1 MASLEINNLGK
12 FADMSAVWSTHPEGG
27 REGDF
32 LTIGQTKFRWNV
44 YKRSWVP
51 AGETT
56 PGGSASETIDGD
68 LTVGGDLHVVGE
80 AEIEGDVTI
89 NGELHLPNG
98 DRYKGQSSYK
108 SIVFTRA
115 DERPVAPT
123 GGSYANPLPD
133 GNVWK
138 DGVPQGNKPIWM
150 SSRVFTSDGKA
161 PQASSWSTPSL
172 MSDTENIDVEF
183 SPQPTNTNPVPPIEG
198 PNGNLGWLWFDPV
211 RNASS
216 GIDWSK
222 MNWMATRTKSV
233 SSNGAAVWSDW
244 TIILIKGEAGDGVQS
259 VFTVTDGSTPSIS
272 GSSYPPSG
280 WYKSV
285 DSLTVGQGDV
295 LWMSERRFENGA
307 WSAWSAPVRLNGVD
321 GLPGEDGSDIEFIY
335 KRMNRLP
342 NTGGNVDSTPE
353 STDVDGAVPATWEN
367 HPSGVDA
374 THLYE
379 WSCQRTKSGGTW
391 GPWVGPFVWSAW
403 GEKGMDGDGVEYVF
417 KLTEDNDAPGTP
429 STSDGTVNPVTGE
442 FIPTGWTDGPTGVS
456 KSMPYEWVSQRKRI
470 NGTWGSFTTPALW
483 ATFSEE
489 HTVDI
494 NEFGYWVIDGVP
506 TDKMA
511 IGTGVT
517 IKGRVDVYRDS
528 EITDSETS
536 LESYPSSL
544 TGDNALEIGDCW
556 IVETGT
562 DANDQ
567 DVSGHLFICVATS
580 GTLASMWKDLGEFKG
595 EPGESSYLHIAWAQN
610 VTFNPLVVSNPTTN
624 PSVGRTYDWMGIKV
638 TKTDTVPAWTQFKW
652 NYLRGKDGM
661 DVEYVYIRTKTN
673 VPPTITEAAVQTP
686 ERYPDVANYNS
697 SYAAGDIENDT
708 FQDDP
713 NGVSEDWPYE
723 WMSRR
728 EKVNGEWGQFL
739 SPARLWSNWADQ
751 GEPGESQPW
760 VKTEVAQI
768 VVDADAEGKI
778 ASRRDITLKCWLYV
792 GKDRVTPILS
802 RCSAT
807 YGGSAVN
814 LGQQAINPADP
825 YITVSVSLLAN
836 TALATKDIAVTL
848 ANVNAS
854 ASTTVPVIINKAGAD
869 GRDVYKSIV
878 FMRSASKPTKPG
890 SNDGDYYNPVPSGT
904 YNDGGVTRQWS
915 DGVDAG
921 TLPVWMTSRIFSS
934 DNQSPPQESAWS
946 DVVLMQD
953 VANAYDVEFTDAS
966 TESSPGTPDN
976 PATGVTW
983 YDPVDDASYLSSHA
997 MNWMAQ
1003 RVKVVTANGT
1013 GWSNWVVNRIRGEK
1027 GNDGAGQAYIETSM
1041 DQIIVDCGSDGK
1053 PKVAATETFTA
1064 ALKFGDDTC
1073 ELNGQHNGASY
1084 SGAGSLSTDLDE
1096 SLLEIEFDYSTN
1108 AVLQSGLITIYL
1120 TGIDSNNVEHTATKT
1135 VPVIANV
1142 QGDKGK
1148 TGSVLRFRGVWSDSE
1163 YYVYNDTFRDCV
1175 KYNGRY
1181 YIMSDYTYGLP
1192 GMQTNEPDSDT
1203 QSWDNIG
1210 NMQFVATELLLAEQ
1224 GTIQNLI
1231 SDYIR
1236 TAATGPRVEMYGNV
1250 ARFFGTGSKPNI
1262 EMMVDADGVAYLR
1275 FYDKDGNM
1283 LYDLGP
1289 RGINWLRST
1298 VIPARFAQ
1306 TYTQYVKMV
1315 NNEPDKS
1322 TSTTGQAYLYQFNA
1336 QRSNGVIEADDNY
1349 ASTAAVAATADGK
1362 YFVYNNVRIENN
1374 QLANGLF
1381 RASSAPIITYS
1392 SAERAGDV
1400 QGMQAELA
1408 NTYGLSQSQI
1418 NNFDWTV
1425 GGALDTLV
1433 KAIKMQNYVSFS
1445 GGVMTNKIAIWQEN
1459 NSNASFLVD
1468 AV

>member
-68 LTVGGDLHVVGE
+68 LTVGGDLHVGGD

-321 GLPGEDGSDIEFIY
+321 GLPGEDGTDIEFIY

-342 NTGGNVDSTPE
+342 NTGGNVDSAPE

-379 WSCQRTKSGGTW
+379 WACQRTKSGGTW

-429 STSDGTVNPVTGE
+429 STSDGTVNSSGE

-494 NEFGYWVIDGVP
+494 DEYGYWVIDGEP
-506 TDKMA
+506 TGKMA

-528 EITDSETS
+528 EITDDQTS
-536 LESYPSSL
+536 LESYPSGPDAPSE
-544 TGDNALEIGDCW
+544 LELGDCW
-556 IVETGT
+556 IVEAGT
-562 DANDQ
+562 DGNDQ

-673 VPPTITEAAVQTP
+673 EPPTITEAAVQTP
-686 ERYPDVANYNS
+686 ERYPAVANYNS
-697 SYAAGDIENDT
+697 SYAAGDIEYDT

-778 ASRRDITLKCWLYV
+778 ASPRNITLKCWLYV

-807 YGGSAVN
+807 YGGAAVN
-814 LGQQAINPADP
+814 LGQQGINPVNP
-825 YITVSVSLLAN
+825 YITVSVSLPAN
-836 TALATKDIAVTL
+836 TALTTKDIAVTL
-848 ANVNAS
+848 ANANAS

-904 YNDGGVTRQWS
+904 YNDGGTTRQWS

-976 PATGVTW
+976 PASGVTW

-1027 GNDGAGQAYIETSM
+1027 GNDGAGQAWVKAIP
-1041 DQIIVDCGSDGK
+1041 DKIVIDCDNSGKSKRAVSDTIDVNLMWGDEKCELKSGSTVVYSGGGT
-1053 PKVAATETFTA
+1053 VNVVQ
-1064 ALKFGDDTC
+1064 LSQGDD
-1073 ELNGQHNGASY
+1073 EL
-1084 SGAGSLSTDLDE
+1084 
-1096 SLLEIEFDYSTN
+1096 EFDFDLAAN
-1108 AVLQSGLITIYL
+1108 ANIQSGYIQITL
-1120 TGIDSNNVEHTATKT
+1120 VGTDSENVEHVAALSLPIIVNTEGA
-1135 VPVIANV
+1135 
-1142 QGDKGK
+1142 KGK
-1148 TGSVLRFRGVWSDSE
+1148 KGSVLRFRGEWDE
-1163 YYVYNDTFRDCV
+1163 NAYYVYNDTFRDCV
-1175 KYNGRY
+1175 KYNGSY
-1181 YIMSDYTYGLP
+1181 YIMSDYTYGYP
-1192 GMQTNEPDSDT
+1192 GDRTQDPESDT
-1203 QSWDNIG
+1203 QTWDNVG
-1210 NMQFVATELLLAEQ
+1210 NLNFVATDLLLADNAAINLLSGNVINLFNGVVKTASINADGQGSYCIYYPSGRKRMEFCYDGYIYYYNDNENNTVQ
-1224 GTIQNLI
+1224 WKLGYGGTIIQPTTDDWAPLSLYKFTGNI
-1231 SDYIR
+1231 NSASDITFADNATFAVTQYYKFLAGSASSYPSFNNKVFSSIPGNR
-1236 TAATGPRVEMYGNV
+1236 VPSNSYLLPDGWYTPNSAPDKKIDDEGVYFRYRIFVYHIVGGSITAY
-1250 ARFFGTGSKPNI
+1250 
-1262 EMMVDADGVAYLR
+1262 
-1275 FYDKDGNM
+1275 
-1283 LYDLGP
+1283 
-1289 RGINWLRST
+1289 T
-1298 VIPARFAQ
+1298 VIKHNG
-1306 TYTQYVKMV
+1306 TYTV
-1315 NNEPDKS
+1315 
-1322 TSTTGQAYLYQFNA
+1322 TSGQN
-1336 QRSNGVIEADDNY
+1336 
-1349 ASTAAVAATADGK
+1349 
-1362 YFVYNNVRIENN
+1362 
-1374 QLANGLF
+1374 
-1381 RASSAPIITYS
+1381 
-1392 SAERAGDV
+1392 
-1400 QGMQAELA
+1400 
-1408 NTYGLSQSQI
+1408 
-1418 NNFDWTV
+1418 
-1425 GGALDTLV
+1425 
-1433 KAIKMQNYVSFS
+1433 
-1445 GGVMTNKIAIWQEN
+1445 
-1459 NSNASFLVD
+1459 D
-1468 AV
+1468 AWD

>member
-32 LTIGQTKFRWNV
+32 LTIGQTKFSWNV
-44 YKRSWVP
+44 YKRSWVQD
-51 AGETT
+51 GETT

-68 LTVGGDLHVVGE
+68 LTVGGNLHVGGD

-98 DRYKGQSSYK
+98 ERYKGQSSYK

-115 DERPVAPT
+115 DQRPDAPT

-138 DGVPQGNKPIWM
+138 DGIPAGTKPVWM
-150 SSRVFTSDGKA
+150 SSRVFTSDDKA
-161 PQASSWSTPSL
+161 PATSSWSTPAL
-172 MSDTENIDVEF
+172 MSDAEDFDVEF
-183 SPQPTNTNPVPPIEG
+183 SPAPTDTVPPVPVSG
-198 PNGNLGWLWFDPV
+198 VNGNLGWLWFDPV
-211 RNASS
+211 RNPNA
-216 GIDWSK
+216 DWGS
-222 MNWMATRTKSV
+222 MNWMATRSKSQ
-233 SSNGAAVWSDW
+233 GTWSDW
-244 TIILIKGEAGDGVQS
+244 TIILIKGETGDGVQS

-295 LWMSERRFENGA
+295 LWMSERRFESGA

-321 GLPGEDGSDIEFIY
+321 GLPGEDGTDIEFIY

-342 NTGGNVDSTPE
+342 NTGGNTDVAPE

-379 WSCQRTKSGGTW
+379 WACQRTKSGGTW

-417 KLTEDNDAPGTP
+417 RLTEDNDAPGTP

-456 KSMPYEWVSQRKRI
+456 KGMPYEWVSQRKRI

-494 NEFGYWVIDGVP
+494 DEYGYWVIDGEP
-506 TDKMA
+506 TGKMA

-562 DANDQ
+562 DGNDQ

-624 PSVGRTYDWMGIKV
+624 PSEGRTYDWIGIKV

-673 VPPTITEAAVQTP
+673 TAPTITEAAVQTP
-686 ERYPDVANYNS
+686 ERYPAVANYKS
-697 SYAAGDIENDT
+697 SYAAGDIEYDT

-713 NGVSEDWPYE
+713 NGVEKDWPYE
-723 WMSRR
+723 WMSKR
-728 EKVNGEWGQFL
+728 EKVNGVWGQFL
-739 SPARLWSNWADQ
+739 SPARLWSKWGEP

-768 VVDADAEGKI
+768 VVDADSEGKI
-778 ASRRDITLKCWLYV
+778 ASKRDITLKCWLYV
-792 GKDRVTPILS
+792 GKDPVTPILS

-807 YGGSAVN
+807 YGGVAVN
-814 LGQQAINPADP
+814 LGQQGINPADP
-825 YITVSVSLLAN
+825 YITVPVSLPAN
-836 TALATKDIAVTL
+836 TALTTKDIAVTL
-848 ANVNAS
+848 VNANAS

-878 FMRSASKPTKPG
+878 FMRSASKPTPPAT
-890 SNDGDYYNPVPSGT
+890 GDYYHPVPSDT
-904 YNDGGVTRQWS
+904 YNDGGVTRQWK

-953 VANAYDVEFTDAS
+953 TDTYDVEYTDAS
-966 TESSPGTPDN
+966 TEIPPGTPDN
-976 PATGVTW
+976 PSSGVTW

-997 MNWMAQ
+997 MNWMAT

-1013 GWSNWVVNRIRGEK
+1013 AWSNWVVNKIRGEK
-1027 GNDGAGQAYIETSM
+1027 GNDGAGQAY
-1041 DQIIVDCGSDGK
+1041 
-1053 PKVAATETFTA
+1053 VAAIPDKIVIDCNHSGQSKRAVSETIDVK
-1064 ALKFGDDTC
+1064 LMWGDYEC
-1073 ELNGQHNGASY
+1073 ELKSGSTVTY
-1084 SGAGSLSTDLDE
+1084 SGAGSIAVSPLNQGDKEL
-1096 SLLEIEFDYSTN
+1096 EFDFDLAAN
-1108 AVLQSGLITIYL
+1108 AAIQSGYIQIVLV
-1120 TGIDSNNVEHTATKT
+1120 GIDSNNVEHVAALSL
-1135 VPVIANV
+1135 PIIANT
-1142 QGDKGK
+1142 QGAKGDA
-1148 TGSVLRFRGVWSDSE
+1148 GAVLRFCGSWSEDGT
-1163 YYVYNDTFRDCV
+1163 YVYNEYFRDCV
-1175 KYNGRY
+1175 KFRNSY
-1181 YIMSDYTYGLP
+1181 YVVGVYGYTVYGQDGEP
-1192 GMQTNEPDSDT
+1192 GETQAPDA
-1203 QSWDNIG
+1203 WVNVG
-1210 NMQFVATELLLAEQ
+1210 NLGFIATELLLAENAAIKLLSSNKLIFINDDGKKTAGINEDGQ
-1224 GTIQNLI
+1224 GSYRTYYPESGRLRKDDNADGWTYYYNDDAENSLAWMLGPSGVIIKMVSVSMSPIQLSTTTVRR
-1231 SDYIR
+1231 SDY
-1236 TAATGPRVEMYGNV
+1236 N
-1250 ARFFGTGSKPNI
+1250 
-1262 EMMVDADGVAYLR
+1262 L
-1275 FYDKDGNM
+1275 DGNDPAVTM
-1283 LYDLGP
+1283 ATRYIYANDQSANNNNKVYDRADL
-1289 RGINWLRST
+1289 N
-1298 VIPARFAQ
+1298 
-1306 TYTQYVKMV
+1306 
-1315 NNEPDKS
+1315 NNEPSGRVIDDGTYAAAPYPLQDLS
-1322 TSTTGQAYLYQFNA
+1322 DMDNVSYYLPVVVINGGKITRRYEW
-1336 QRSNGVIEADDNY
+1336 RKLSN
-1349 ASTAAVAATADGK
+1349 
-1362 YFVYNNVRIENN
+1362 
-1374 QLANGLF
+1374 
-1381 RASSAPIITYS
+1381 
-1392 SAERAGDV
+1392 
-1400 QGMQAELA
+1400 
-1408 NTYGLSQSQI
+1408 
-1418 NNFDWTV
+1418 
-1425 GGALDTLV
+1425 
-1433 KAIKMQNYVSFS
+1433 
-1445 GGVMTNKIAIWQEN
+1445 
-1459 NSNASFLVD
+1459 
-1468 AV
+1468 

>member
-68 LTVGGDLHVVGE
+68 LTVGGDLHVGGD

-89 NGELHLPNG
+89 GGELHLPNG

-161 PQASSWSTPSL
+161 PQASFWSMPSL

-183 SPQPTNTNPVPPIEG
+183 SPAPTDTVPPVPVSG
-198 PNGNLGWLWFDPV
+198 VNGNLGWLWFDPV
-211 RNASS
+211 RNPNA
-216 GIDWSK
+216 DWNS

-244 TIILIKGEAGDGVQS
+244 AIVLIKGEDGDGVQS

-272 GSSYPPSG
+272 GNAYPPSG

-285 DSLTVGQGDV
+285 NNLTIDHGDV
-295 LWMSERRFENGA
+295 LWMSERRFESGN
-307 WSAWSAPVRLNGVD
+307 WSVWSTPVRLNGVD
-321 GLPGEDGSDIEFIY
+321 GEPGEDGPDIEFIY
-335 KRMNRLP
+335 KQMNRLP
-342 NTGGNVDSTPE
+342 NTGGYTDDPPESVNVDKQEPLGWN
-353 STDVDGAVPATWEN
+353 D

-374 THLYE
+374 GHLYE
-379 WSCQRTKSGGTW
+379 WMCQRIKPAGTNSVW
-391 GPWVGPFVWSAW
+391 GNWVGPFVWSAW
-403 GEKGMDGDGVEYVF
+403 GERGMDGDGIEFVF
-417 KLTEDNDAPGTP
+417 IRSKVNIAPGIINDDSRSDSHSPQKTP
-429 STSDGTVNPVTGE
+429 SDNGYLPGATWSGATATDLEQNGGTSGGYE
-442 FIPTGWTDGPTGVS
+442 FTDNPTGVS
-456 KSMPYEWVSQRKRI
+456 GTWPYEWVSKRKKV
-470 NGTWGSFTTPALW
+470 NGAWQNFSTPALW
-483 ATFSEE
+483 STYSEE

-494 NEFGYWVIDGVP
+494 NDDGYWVIDGVP
-506 TDKMA
+506 TNKRATGFA
-511 IGTGVT
+511 IDGS
-517 IKGRVDVYRDS
+517 VDFYSTTS
-528 EITDSETS
+528 EGWTS
-536 LESYPSSL
+536 GKTTLEDVSSPSQ
-544 TGDNALEIGDCW
+544 GDCW
-556 IVETGT
+556 LVGS
-562 DANDQ
+562 NGH
-567 DVSGHLFICVATS
+567 VYMCVNPSGA
-580 GTLASMWKDLGEFKG
+580 TLAAKWRDIGQFKG
-595 EPGESSYLHIAWAQN
+595 DPGTSQFVHIAWATKIN
-610 VTFNPLVVSNPTTN
+610 TSGST
-624 PSVGRTYDWMGIKV
+624 PSLPAGESWFKNYSDKDPSKNYEWMGICV
-638 TKTDTVPAWTQFKW
+638 NETESDSSLSVADYNW
-652 NYLRGKDGM
+652 NYLKGLDGV
-661 DVEYVYIRTKTN
+661 DVEYVYIRTKTKDTA
-673 VPPTITEAAVQTP
+673 PTIAQTAVQSP
-686 ERYPDVANYNS
+686 EGQEEYPDVDNYNNFS
-697 SYAAGDIENDT
+697 PNEIDGNT
-708 FQDDP
+708 FRDDP
-713 NGVSEDWPYE
+713 LGVSEDWPYE

-728 EKVNGEWGQFL
+728 EKKGGVWGTFL
-739 SPARLWSNWADQ
+739 SPARLWSNWAPQ
-751 GEPGESQPW
+751 GPAGESTIE
-760 VKTEVAQI
+760 VKTSVSQI

-778 ASRRDITLKCWLYV
+778 ASQRNITLKCWLYV

-802 RCSAT
+802 SCSAT
-807 YGGSAVN
+807 YGGASVN
-814 LGQQAINPADP
+814 LGMQAINPVNP
-825 YITVSVSLLAN
+825 YITVSVSLPAN
-836 TALATKDIAVTL
+836 TALTTKDIAVTL
-848 ANVNAS
+848 ANANAS
-854 ASTTVPVIINKAGAD
+854 ASTTVPVIINRAGQN

-904 YNDGGVTRQWS
+904 HNDGGVTRQWS

-1041 DQIIVDCGSDGK
+1041 DQIIVDCGPDGK
-1053 PKVAATETFTA
+1053 PKIADTETFTA
-1064 ALKFGDDTC
+1064 VLKFGDDTC

-1108 AVLQSGLITIYL
+1108 SVLQSGLITIYL

-1142 QGDKGK
+1142 QGAKGE
-1148 TGSVLRFRGVWSDSE
+1148 TGAVLRFRGPWSSGQQDEYVWNE
-1163 YYVYNDTFRDCV
+1163 NYRDCV
-1175 KYNGRY
+1175 KYTDGNY
-1181 YIMSDYTYGLP
+1181 YMVANYGATLGYQDVP
-1192 GMQTNEPDSDT
+1192 GTSSGWVNM
-1203 QSWDNIG
+1203 G
-1210 NMQFVATELLLAEQ
+1210 NAQFFATELLLAENGAINLLSSNVINLFNGVVKTASINADGHGSYCIYYPSGRKMMELSYEGFIYYYHDTAQ
-1224 GTIQNLI
+1224 NNVAWKLGYGGTIIKQETTDDWETIRLGEISFPGSNTPSPTPTFNASLPINVDGTTRHPLTTYYKFVAGSGSQFTAYDGKIYTTGDNRSPQVKEGNNELIPDGWYNTTEYGYQNIDSNVYCLTVKRI
-1231 SDYIR
+1231 VS
-1236 TAATGPRVEMYGNV
+1236 GRVVET
-1250 ARFFGTGSKPNI
+1250 REI
-1262 EMMVDADGVAYLR
+1262 
-1275 FYDKDGNM
+1275 
-1283 LYDLGP
+1283 
-1289 RGINWLRST
+1289 
-1298 VIPARFAQ
+1298 
-1306 TYTQYVKMV
+1306 TQY
-1315 NNEPDKS
+1315 
-1322 TSTTGQAYLYQFNA
+1322 Y
-1336 QRSNGVIEADDNY
+1336 
-1349 ASTAAVAATADGK
+1349 
-1362 YFVYNNVRIENN
+1362 
-1374 QLANGLF
+1374 
-1381 RASSAPIITYS
+1381 
-1392 SAERAGDV
+1392 
-1400 QGMQAELA
+1400 
-1408 NTYGLSQSQI
+1408 
-1418 NNFDWTV
+1418 
-1425 GGALDTLV
+1425 
-1433 KAIKMQNYVSFS
+1433 
-1445 GGVMTNKIAIWQEN
+1445 
-1459 NSNASFLVD
+1459 
-1468 AV
+1468 

>member
-68 LTVGGDLHVVGE
+68 LTVGGDLHVGGD

-108 SIVFTRA
+108 SIVFTRS
-115 DERPVAPT
+115 DDQPDTPS
-123 GGSYANPLPD
+123 GGLFSRPLPD

-138 DGVPQGNKPIWM
+138 DGIPAGTKPIWM
-150 SSRVFTSDGKA
+150 SSRIFTSDGKA
-161 PQASSWSTPSL
+161 PATSSWTVPAL
-172 MSDTENIDVEF
+172 MSDAEDFDVEF
-183 SPQPTNTNPVPPIEG
+183 SPAPTDTVPPAPVSG
-198 PNGNLGWLWFDPV
+198 VNGNLGWLWFDPV
-211 RNASS
+211 RNPNAN
-216 GIDWSK
+216 WNA
-222 MNWMATRTKSV
+222 MNWMATRSKSQ
-233 SSNGAAVWSDW
+233 GTWSDW
-244 TIILIKGEAGDGVQS
+244 TIILIKGETGDGVQS
-259 VFTVTDGSTPSIS
+259 VFTVTNGSTPSIS

-307 WSAWSAPVRLNGVD
+307 WISWSAPVRLNGVD
-321 GLPGEDGSDIEFIY
+321 GLPGEDGTDIEFIY

-342 NTGGNVDSTPE
+342 NTGGNVDSAPE

-456 KSMPYEWVSQRKRI
+456 KGMPYEWVSQRKRI
-470 NGTWGSFTTPALW
+470 NGTWGAFTTPALW
-483 ATFSEE
+483 ATYSEE

-494 NEFGYWVIDGVP
+494 DEYGYWVIDGEP

-528 EITDSETS
+528 EITDDQTS

-562 DANDQ
+562 DGNDQ

-610 VTFNPLVVSNPTTN
+610 VTFNPLVVTNPTTN

-697 SYAAGDIENDT
+697 SYAAGDIEYDT

-728 EKVNGEWGQFL
+728 EKVNGEWGKFL

-778 ASRRDITLKCWLYV
+778 ASTRNITLKCWLYV

-807 YGGSAVN
+807 YGGAAVN
-814 LGQQAINPADP
+814 LGQQSINPVNP
-825 YITVSVSLLAN
+825 YITVSVSLPAN
-836 TALATKDIAVTL
+836 TALTTKDIAVTL
-848 ANVNAS
+848 ANANAS

-904 YNDGGVTRQWS
+904 YNDGGVTRQWK

-976 PATGVTW
+976 PASGVTW

-1053 PKVAATETFTA
+1053 PKIADTETFTA

-1096 SLLEIEFDYSTN
+1096 DLLEIEFDYSTN

-1192 GMQTNEPDSDT
+1192 GMQTHEPDSDT

-1210 NMQFVATELLLAEQ
+1210 NMQFVATELLLAESAAINLLSSNVINLFNGDNQ
-1224 GTIQNLI
+1224 IAASINADGNGSYCIYYPDTGRKMFEFSSTKEIVCYNDDENNTVAWRLGKSGQITTTSAPYWGQTYLKLLSSSTKPANNSFRGNDNFVRTKYPVYHAGTN
-1231 SDYIR
+1231 
-1236 TAATGPRVEMYGNV
+1236 
-1250 ARFFGTGSKPNI
+1250 GTGISAEEGKIYKADHNYANGANGNYI
-1262 EMMVDADGVAYLR
+1262 ADGWYTENPSPSSILTE
-1275 FYDKDGNM
+1275 GNI
-1283 LYDLGP
+1283 DTWQ
-1289 RGINWLRST
+1289 IDIIHI
-1298 VIPARFAQ
+1298 V
-1306 TYTQYVKMV
+1306 
-1315 NNEPDKS
+1315 
-1322 TSTTGQAYLYQFNA
+1322 
-1336 QRSNGVIEADDNY
+1336 NGVITE
-1349 ASTAAVAATADGK
+1349 
-1362 YFVYNNVRIENN
+1362 
-1374 QLANGLF
+1374 
-1381 RASSAPIITYS
+1381 
-1392 SAERAGDV
+1392 
-1400 QGMQAELA
+1400 
-1408 NTYGLSQSQI
+1408 QSQI
-1418 NNFDWTV
+1418 TTTV
-1425 GGALDTLV
+1425 A
-1433 KAIKMQNYVSFS
+1433 N
-1445 GGVMTNKIAIWQEN
+1445 
-1459 NSNASFLVD
+1459 
-1468 AV
+1468 

>member
-44 YKRSWVP
+44 YKRSWLP

-68 LTVGGDLHVVGE
+68 LTVGGDLHVGGD

-98 DRYKGQSSYK
+98 ERYKGQSSYK
-108 SIVFTRA
+108 SIVFSRG
-115 DERPVAPT
+115 DERPDTPT

-138 DGVPQGNKPIWM
+138 DGIPQGDKPIWM
-150 SSRVFTSDGKA
+150 SWRVFTSDDKA
-161 PQASSWSTPSL
+161 PATSSWSVPAL
-172 MSDTENIDVEF
+172 MSDAEDFDVEF
-183 SPQPTNTNPVPPIEG
+183 SPAPTGSVPQAPVG
-198 PNGNLGWLWFDPV
+198 GVNGNLGWLWFDPV
-211 RNASS
+211 RNPNA
-216 GIDWSK
+216 DWNS
-222 MNWMATRTKSV
+222 MNWMATRSKSQ
-233 SSNGAAVWSDW
+233 GTWSDW
-244 TIILIKGEAGDGVQS
+244 TIILIKGETGDGVQS
-259 VFTVTDGSTPSIS
+259 VFTVTDGNIPSIS
-272 GSSYPPSG
+272 GSGYPPSG

-295 LWMSERRFENGA
+295 LWMSERHFENGA
-307 WSAWSAPVRLNGVD
+307 WSTWSAPVRLNGVD

-342 NTGGNVDSTPE
+342 NTGGNVDSAPE
-353 STDVDGAVPATWEN
+353 STDVDGAVPATWED

-417 KLTEDNDAPGTP
+417 KLTEGNDTPGTP
-429 STSDGTVNPVTGE
+429 STSDGTVNPSGE
-442 FIPTGWTDGPTGVS
+442 FIPIGWTDGPTGVS

-494 NEFGYWVIDGVP
+494 NEYGYWVIDGIA

-556 IVETGT
+556 IVEAGT
-562 DANDQ
+562 DGNDQ

-580 GTLASMWKDLGEFKG
+580 GTLATMWKDLGEFKG

-624 PSVGRTYDWMGIKV
+624 PSVGRSYDWMGIKV

-673 VPPTITEAAVQTP
+673 TAPTITEAAVQTS
-686 ERYPDVANYNS
+686 ERYPDVANYS
-697 SYAAGDIENDT
+697 DYAAGDIENNR

-728 EKVNGEWGQFL
+728 EKVNGVWGQFL

-778 ASRRDITLKCWLYV
+778 AAQRNITLKCWLYV
-792 GKDRVTPILS
+792 GKDRVTPLLG

-807 YGGSAVN
+807 YGGAAVN
-814 LGQQAINPADP
+814 LGQQLINPVNP
-825 YITVSVSLLAN
+825 YITVSVSLPAN
-836 TALATKDIAVTL
+836 TALTTKDIAVTL
-848 ANVNAS
+848 ANANAS
-854 ASTTVPVIINKAGAD
+854 ASTTVPVIINKAGAN

-890 SNDGDYYNPVPSGT
+890 SNDGDYYNPVPRGT
-904 YNDGGVTRQWS
+904 YNDGGVTRQWK
-915 DGVDAG
+915 DGVEAG

-976 PATGVTW
+976 PTSGVTW
-983 YDPVDDASYLSSHA
+983 YDPVDDASYLSRHA

-1013 GWSNWVVNRIRGEK
+1013 SWSNWVVNRIRGEK
-1027 GNDGAGQAYIETSM
+1027 GNDGAGQAY
-1041 DQIIVDCGSDGK
+1041 
-1053 PKVAATETFTA
+1053 VAAIPDKIVIDCNNSGQAKRTVSETIDVKLMWGDHECD
-1064 ALKFGDDTC
+1064 LKSGSTVT
-1073 ELNGQHNGASY
+1073 Y
-1084 SGAGSLSTDLDE
+1084 SGGGTISVYPINQGDKEL
-1096 SLLEIEFDYSTN
+1096 EFDYDLAAN
-1108 AVLQSGLITIYL
+1108 AAIQSGYIQIVLVGT
-1120 TGIDSNNVEHTATKT
+1120 DDNNVEHVAALSL
-1135 VPVIANV
+1135 PVIVNTE
-1142 QGDKGK
+1142 GEKGK
-1148 TGSVLRFRGVWSDSE
+1148 PGPVLRFRGVWSDSE

-1175 KYNGRY
+1175 KYNGIY
-1181 YIMSDYTYGLP
+1181 YIMSEYAYGQP
-1192 GMQTNEPDSDT
+1192 GGVTHEPDSDS
-1203 QSWDNIG
+1203 QNWDNIG
-1210 NMQFVATELLLAEQ
+1210 NMQFVATELLLAENGAINLLSSNVINLFNSQNQMVAKLNGDGQ
-1224 GTIQNLI
+1224 GSFCIYYPGTNKKWYEIVPGWQIYYDNDEDNTELWRQGKSGVVIRNVTVMWSPLRMSVNTINTASIMSELGPDFLI
-1231 SDYIR
+1231 SNSDMTTNYVYSNSDDANNDGKVF
-1236 TAATGPRVEMYGNV
+1236 TSLNANPGSLVGN
-1250 ARFFGTGSKPNI
+1250 GTYAIDQMCEI
-1262 EMMVDADGVAYLR
+1262 EGVGTNTTTYRLR
-1275 FYDKDGNM
+1275 
-1283 LYDLGP
+1283 
-1289 RGINWLRST
+1289 IVT
-1298 VIPARFAQ
+1298 I
-1306 TYTQYVKMV
+1306 
-1315 NNEPDKS
+1315 
-1322 TSTTGQAYLYQFNA
+1322 
-1336 QRSNGVIEADDNY
+1336 SNGSPTFSSLTKIV
-1349 ASTAAVAATADGK
+1349 T
-1362 YFVYNNVRIENN
+1362 
-1374 QLANGLF
+1374 NG
-1381 RASSAPIITYS
+1381 
-1392 SAERAGDV
+1392 
-1400 QGMQAELA
+1400 
-1408 NTYGLSQSQI
+1408 
-1418 NNFDWTV
+1418 
-1425 GGALDTLV
+1425 
-1433 KAIKMQNYVSFS
+1433 
-1445 GGVMTNKIAIWQEN
+1445 
-1459 NSNASFLVD
+1459 
-1468 AV
+1468 